1 MITCP
6 SCSHQNPDGA
16 IHCEACYTPLP
27 VISMIDCPNCGA
39 SVQSDAKFCG
49 HCGYNLH
56 SAQSEGVAMT
66 EQSPDAIANNGDP
79 NEAPEP
85 AGTPVIPAPAAAEP
99 QIAVEPL
106 PETAVTGD
114 PEVVAVPPEEQTEIN
129 IPETAEAK
137 PAISSKTQLQQIK
150 ASLLHV
156 QTNVTLEIPPQLTVV
171 HIGKP
176 NNMIPPDID
185 VSGFPDSDIVSR
197 VHGDLRF
204 EGDAHYFED
213 TGSSNGTYINNTA
226 LPAGNRHRLRPGD
239 RISLGKGDKV
249 TFIFQLSE

>member
-1 MITCP
+1 
-6 SCSHQNPDGA
+6 
-16 IHCEACYTPLP
+16 
-27 VISMIDCPNCGA
+27 
-39 SVQSDAKFCG
+39 
-49 HCGYNLH
+49 
-56 SAQSEGVAMT
+56 MT
-66 EQSPDAIANNGDP
+66 EQSPDAIANNIDE
-79 NEAPEP
+79 NESAESIAVPESS
-85 AGTPVIPAPAAAEP
+85 TPELSADLEAEPSVDLEAEPSVDLEAAAEML
-99 QIAVEPL
+99 ETL
-106 PETAVTGD
+106 PTGD
-114 PEVVAVPPEEQTEIN
+114 PEVAAVPPEEQTEIN
-129 IPETAEAK
+129 IPESAAK
-137 PAISSKTQLQQIK
+137 PPASSKTQLQQIQ

-156 QTNVTLEIPPQLTVV
+156 QTNVTLEIPPHLQVV

-204 EGDAHYFED
+204 EGDAFYFED

-249 TFIFQLSE
+249 TFIFQIAE

>member
-39 SVQSDAKFCG
+39 SVQADAKFCG
-49 HCGYNLH
+49 HCGFNLH
-56 SAQSEGVAMT
+56 SAELEGVAMP
-66 EQSPDAIANNGDP
+66 EQSPDAIANVNEV
-79 NEAPEP
+79 EAPDP
-85 AGTPVIPAPAAAEP
+85 IPDE
-99 QIAVEPL
+99 V
-106 PETAVTGD
+106 PETVPTGD
-114 PEVVAVPPEEQTEIN
+114 PEVAAVPPDEQTEIN
-129 IPETAEAK
+129 MPETAEPK
-137 PAISSKTQLQQIK
+137 PVSSSKTQLQQIQ

-156 QTNVTLEIPPQLTVV
+156 QTNVTLEIPPNLPVV
-171 HIGKP
+171 HLGKP

-197 VHGDLRF
+197 VHGDIRF
-204 EGDAHYFED
+204 EGDAYYFED

-239 RISLGKGDKV
+239 RIALGKGDKV
-249 TFIFQLSE
+249 TFIFQISE